1 MKPFMREEENN
12 LGENLNTAMM
22 RPFTRD
28 KDERKNEDLIVE
40 IVQPTEGQ
48 KEAVVPEIVQE
59 VNEVEQVKP
68 FERVEPMIAEY
79 SSEICKQ
86 FFGESSS
93 EVESKIALLLQKEY
107 AEKGVKFHK
116 M

>member
-48 KEAVVPEIVQE
+48 KEAVVPEIG
-59 VNEVEQVKP
+59 
-68 FERVEPMIAEY
+68 
-79 SSEICKQ
+79 SE
-86 FFGESSS
+86 
-93 EVESKIALLLQKEY
+93 
-107 AEKGVKFHK
+107 
-116 M
+116 